1 MDFNSLVTLC
11 CGLMV
16 FFGAVCFLGAA
27 LLAQRAR
34 YDFGRARIERRH
46 AQHQARAAKAWK
58 VRGDERWKEAIAEA
72 KRADEYRTEVRNQI
86 AALYGLPAE
95 KTPDTLKK
103 N

>member
-1 MDFNSLVTLC
+1 MDSVVILF

-16 FFGAVCFLGAA
+16 FVSAVCFVGAVM
-27 LLAQRAR
+27 LSQRAR
-34 YDFGRARIERRH
+34 YDFGRARIGRRH
-46 AQHQARAAKAWK
+46 AQHQARAAKMWK
-58 VRGDERWKEAIAEA
+58 ARGDERWKEAIAEA